1 MSSPT
6 FLSRIES
13 SFRRF
18 RRAERGTAAIAFA
31 LTLVP
36 MIGFVGAAVDYNSLS
51 NVRNHLQSAADAAA
65 LAGAGLPPSATDKQR
80 NELAKA
86 IFASNLLEVRGAN
99 PSAGQ
104 LTRVRDGVYRYEAS
118 VAVDTHV
125 MKLLGIHSVP
135 LSVKADA
142 AKGAPQRGPTEF
154 VIAFDITN
162 SMVFTPSEFDR
173 SVDAMQEFVETMFKG
188 AKPNTVIGNI
198 LPFSDRVR
206 LAERARSWL
215 ASPAP
220 GSWTGCLQVRE
231 ETVAGRPQ
239 SLIDTPPKALP
250 FTHFE
255 PYTANQGGNSYEFN
269 CFGSEATAGEGKPE
283 KLVDALDR
291 MGRGGTG
298 RPDEGMAWA
307 WRMLSPR
314 WRNHWSKGDYP
325 AAYGEARKLAIL
337 VTDGRTEAYRY
348 EVLPPSGKPTV
359 YGHNL
364 GSSRGFEN
372 LEHVCAQMKA
382 VGIEVAV
389 VQLNGNEY
397 ATPHLQR
404 CASPKRHFPIGS
416 LKEFQEAFELLG
428 GAGGSVVRLVE

>member
-1 MSSPT
+1 MFFPD
-6 FLSRIES
+6 FMSRIGY
-13 SFRRF
+13 SFARF
-18 RRAERGTAAIAFA
+18 RRAERGTVAIAFA

-65 LAGAGLPPSATDKQR
+65 LAGAGLPSSATDKQR

-86 IFASNLLEVRGAN
+86 IFASNLKEVRGAN
-99 PSAGQ
+99 PNAGQ

-118 VAVDTHV
+118 VAVDTHL
-125 MKLLGIHSVP
+125 MKLLGIPNVP

-142 AKGAPQRGPTEF
+142 ARGEAQRGPTEF

-162 SMVFTPSEFDR
+162 SMVFTPSEFDL
-173 SVDAMQEFVETMFKG
+173 SVDAMQEFVENMFKG

-206 LAERARSWL
+206 LAERAHSWL

-239 SLIDTPPKALP
+239 SLTDTPPSALP
-250 FTHFE
+250 FSHFV
-255 PYTANQGGNSYEFN
+255 PYTASHGGSSYEFN

-325 AAYGEARKLAIL
+325 AAYGSARKLAIL
-337 VTDGRTEAYRY
+337 VTDGRTESYRY
-348 EVLPPSGKPTV
+348 EVLPPGGTPAV
-359 YGHNL
+359 YGYNL

-372 LEHVCAQMKA
+372 LEHVCAQMKG

-404 CASPKRHFPIGS
+404 CASPKRHFPISS
-416 LKEFQEAFELLG
+416 LKEFREAFELLG
-428 GAGGSVVRLVE
+428 GAGGSVVRLVD